1 MTLWE
6 SIRPALGS
14 GPRPSCRRMPSTL
27 DTAGTTLVVGH
38 SHDPSS
44 DDALAVALDLGRR
57 LRAQL
62 HVLHVIGTGDYPI
75 DIDAGDWEER
85 GRQALAEQRCRVERV
100 LVGTGLRW
108 TYETRRGDPVVELV
122 RAAEEHD
129 ALFDGGRY
137 SRRRDADGSAAA
149 DRAVGF
155 ARTGR
160 ARRCSAPL
168 RPDGSRLPAVS
179 ADTAGRCAVSESYG
193 FRDRAPSRYGM
204 FRCRWREGEWRVRD
218 QRLAGWLA
226 FQAAYFSGRHAPQ
239 GR

>member
-1 MTLWE
+1 
-6 SIRPALGS
+6 
-14 GPRPSCRRMPSTL
+14 MPSTL
-27 DTAGTTLVVGH
+27 DTPGTTLVVRH

-44 DDALAVALDLGRR
+44 DDARAVALDLGRR

-100 LVGTGLRW
+100 HVGTGLRW

-129 ALFDGGRY
+129 AVDRGRY

-155 ARTGR
+155 ARTGPG
-160 ARRCSAPL
+160 AEMF
-168 RPDGSRLPAVS
+168 GS
-179 ADTAGRCAVSESYG
+179 
-193 FRDRAPSRYGM
+193 APSR
-204 FRCRWREGEWRVRD
+204 R
-218 QRLAGWLA
+218 
-226 FQAAYFSGRHAPQ
+226 FSASRYRPIQLDDA
-239 GR
+239 R

>member
-6 SIRPALGS
+6 SISPALGS
-14 GPRPSCRRMPSTL
+14 GARPSCRRMPSTL

-100 LVGTGLRW
+100 LV
-108 TYETRRGDPVVELV
+108 
-122 RAAEEHD
+122 
-129 ALFDGGRY
+129 
-137 SRRRDADGSAAA
+137 
-149 DRAVGF
+149 
-155 ARTGR
+155 
-160 ARRCSAPL
+160 
-168 RPDGSRLPAVS
+168 
-179 ADTAGRCAVSESYG
+179 
-193 FRDRAPSRYGM
+193 
-204 FRCRWREGEWRVRD
+204 
-218 QRLAGWLA
+218 
-226 FQAAYFSGRHAPQ
+226 
-239 GR
+239 